1 MSSQIG
7 KIMNGKQTALMAV
20 VGMALFATVI
30 TMSSPAPALALSHWN
45 LDEDTSPNTGL
56 DSSGTTDD
64 TEEVEEEAAD
74 DEDRNTATITQSNDN
89 RDVEEDSSQVAY
101 EEFQGCLSSIS
112 GEPTEQEVQDCLES
126 SYRGMDSGEDTP
138 IGSTEDSGEHVSA
151 DDLEE
156 DEEDEDMEEDEK
168 GEE

>member
-1 MSSQIG
+1 
-7 KIMNGKQTALMAV
+7 MNGKQTVLMAV

-30 TMSSPAPALALSHWN
+30 TMSSPPPALALSHWN

-64 TEEVEEEAAD
+64 TEEVEEEAAG

-89 RDVEEDSSQVAY
+89 SEVEEDSSQVVY

-112 GEPTEQEVQDCLES
+112 GEPTELEVQDCLES
-126 SYRGMDSGEDTP
+126 SYGGMDSSEDM
-138 IGSTEDSGEHVSA
+138 GSTEDGGEHVSA
-151 DDLEE
+151 NDLEE
-156 DEEDEDMEEDEK
+156 DEEDEDMEQDENS
-168 GEE
+168 EE